1 LFLCGEDPKGIAPGD
16 RTALGTLSGDRGREK
31 IIGFVAWASAPQS
44 RNAHELQRDLE
55 LFAQLGIEVTPIL
68 VISERVMPTGGSLE
82 RIPPNKNG
90 ARAFVFLEALLKT
103 RKFDDCH

>member
-1 LFLCGEDPKGIAPGD
+1 
-16 RTALGTLSGDRGREK
+16 
-31 IIGFVAWASAPQS
+31 
-44 RNAHELQRDLE
+44 